1 MPFRYCRADRA
12 LWRRAHGTVLVLP
25 ASGQDVLALTG
36 AGDDL
41 WRLLFEP
48 MTIHQTARRLAEIYD
63 RSPDEITREIAPIL
77 DDLVARG
84 ALNRME
90 SA

>member
-1 MPFRYCRADRA
+1 
-12 LWRRAHGTVLVLP
+12 
-25 ASGQDVLALTG
+25 
-36 AGDDL
+36 
-41 WRLLFEP
+41 

-63 RSPDEITREIAPIL
+63 RSPDEIMREIAPIL